1 MSPSHSVFQPRLLA
15 GQTALI
21 TGASS
26 GINLGIAKRFAEHG
40 ANVVV
45 VARNTEKID
54 RACAE
59 IGARNS
65 GRVLGCSVDV
75 RHYAKLAAQIER
87 AATHFGPLDIVI
99 AGAAGNFLAPAATL
113 SANAFAAVVG
123 IDLLGTF
130 NTFRASFAHLR
141 KPGARLL
148 AISAPQ
154 ATQPMPLQSHACAAK
169 AGVESLIRTLAVE
182 WGGATGVTVN
192 GISPGTVA
200 GTEGVARLVGNEAMA
215 RKLTAHLP
223 IPRLATVDELADLA
237 LFLVSPLAAYM
248 TGQIIALDGGVSLL
262 GGGIGH
268 RES

>member
-1 MSPSHSVFQPRLLA
+1 MSAPHPVFQPRLLA

-45 VARNTEKID
+45 VARNAEKIA

-59 IGARNS
+59 IGARND

-75 RHYAKLAAQIER
+75 RHYTELAAEVER
-87 AATHFGPLDIVI
+87 GVAHFGSLDIVI

-123 IDLLGTF
+123 IDLSGTF

-141 KPGARLL
+141 KPSARLL

-169 AGVESLIRTLAVE
+169 AGVEALIRTLAVE
-182 WGGATGVTVN
+182 WGGAIGVTVN

-200 GTEGVARLVGNEAMA
+200 GTEGVTRLVGNQAMA
-215 RKLTAHLP
+215 RKLAAHLP
-223 IPRLATVDELADLA
+223 IPRLATVDELADIG
-237 LFLVSPLAAYM
+237 LFL
-248 TGQIIALDGGVSLL
+248 VSLL
-262 GGGIGH
+262 GGGLRLG
-268 RES
+268 EGSGASPLGGS